1 LPAPLLTGRF
11 CSVGGFKMFYSDYE
25 PRKFEEKMMKTIYRT
40 ALIGVL
46 FLILIMTINNTVFA
60 GGKTI
65 PQIIGE
71 AKSQTTE
78 ITVDGVKKDMVAGRN
93 FILLDVRTSEE
104 FKAGHLPK
112 AVNIPRGT
120 LEFMIGKHYPQKARA
135 ALCAKTLSDMGYTN
149 VKNLKGAF
157 KAWGEAGYPIYNR
170 HGEFKMISF
179 EKKE

>member
-1 LPAPLLTGRF
+1 M
-11 CSVGGFKMFYSDYE
+11 K
-25 PRKFEEKMMKTIYRT
+25 KTIYRI

-46 FLILIMTINNTVFA
+46 VFTLMSINNTVFA
-60 GGKTI
+60 SGKTI

-78 ITVDGVKKDMVAGRN
+78 ITVEGVKKDMDAGRN
-93 FILLDVRTSEE
+93 FVLLDVRTSEE

-112 AVNIPRGT
+112 AVNIPRGI
-120 LEFMIGKHYPQKARA
+120 LEFMIGKHYPQKEVEIVLYCRTDARS
-135 ALCAKTLSDMGYTN
+135 ALCTKTLSVMGYTN

-170 HGEFKMISF
+170 HGEFKMIAF

>member
-1 LPAPLLTGRF
+1 
-11 CSVGGFKMFYSDYE
+11 
-25 PRKFEEKMMKTIYRT
+25 MMKAIYRI
-40 ALIGVL
+40 ALIGAL
-46 FLILIMTINNTVFA
+46 FLILIMTINATVFA

-78 ITVDGVKKDMVAGRN
+78 VTVEGVKKDMDAGRN
-93 FILLDVRTSEE
+93 FVLLDVRTSEE

-120 LEFMIGKHYPQKARA
+120 LEFMIGKRYPQKDVEIVLYCRTDARG
-135 ALCAKTLSDMGYTN
+135 ALCAKTLLDLGYTN

-170 HGEFKMISF
+170 HGEFKMIAF

>member
-1 LPAPLLTGRF
+1 
-11 CSVGGFKMFYSDYE
+11 
-25 PRKFEEKMMKTIYRT
+25 MKAIYRI
-40 ALIGVL
+40 ALIGALVL
-46 FLILIMTINNTVFA
+46 FFSMTLNNTVLA

-71 AKSQTTE
+71 AKSQTTAV
-78 ITVDGVKKDMVAGRN
+78 TVEELKKDMDAGKN
-93 FILLDVRTSEE
+93 FVLLDVRTSEE

-120 LEFMIGKHYPQKARA
+120 LEFMIGKHFPQKDAEIVVYCRTDARS

-149 VKNLKGAF
+149 VKNLNGAF

-170 HGEFKMISF
+170 HGEFKMVAF

>member
-1 LPAPLLTGRF
+1 
-11 CSVGGFKMFYSDYE
+11 
-25 PRKFEEKMMKTIYRT
+25 MMKAIYRITLIGALVLIFTVTIYS
-40 ALIGVL
+40 I
-46 FLILIMTINNTVFA
+46 IFA

-65 PQIIGE
+65 PQIIRE

-78 ITVDGVKKDMVAGRN
+78 VTVEALKKEMDEGRN
-93 FILLDVRTSEE
+93 FALIDVRTSEE

-120 LEFMIGKHYPQKARA
+120 LEFLIGKHYPQKGFEIVVYCRTDARA
-135 ALCAKTLSDMGYTN
+135 ALCARSLSDMGYTN

-170 HGEFKMISF
+170 HGEFKMVAF

>member
-1 LPAPLLTGRF
+1 
-11 CSVGGFKMFYSDYE
+11 
-25 PRKFEEKMMKTIYRT
+25 MMKTIHRT
-40 ALIGVL
+40 ALIGAL
-46 FLILIMTINNTVFA
+46 FLIIIMTINNTVFA
-60 GGKTI
+60 GGKTV

-78 ITVDGVKKDMVAGRN
+78 VTVERVKKDMDAGKN
-93 FILLDVRTSEE
+93 FVLLDVRTSEE

-120 LEFMIGKHYPQKARA
+120 LEFMIGKHYPQKDVEIVLYCRTDARA
-135 ALCAKTLSDMGYTN
+135 ALCAKTLAYMEYTN
-149 VKNLKGAF
+149 VKNLKGSF

-170 HGEFKMISF
+170 HGEFKIIAF

>member
-1 LPAPLLTGRF
+1 
-11 CSVGGFKMFYSDYE
+11 
-25 PRKFEEKMMKTIYRT
+25 MMKTTYRI
-40 ALIGVL
+40 ALIGALVL
-46 FLILIMTINNTVFA
+46 IFIMAINNSVFA

-78 ITVDGVKKDMVAGRN
+78 ATVEEVKKDMDAGKN
-93 FILLDVRTSEE
+93 FVLLDVRTSEE

-120 LEFMIGKHYPQKARA
+120 LEFMIGKHYPQKDVEIVLYCRTDARE
-135 ALCAKTLSDMGYTN
+135 ALSAKTLSEMGYTN
-149 VKNLKGAF
+149 VENLKGAF

-170 HGEFKMISF
+170 HGEFKMVAF

>member
-1 LPAPLLTGRF
+1 
-11 CSVGGFKMFYSDYE
+11 
-25 PRKFEEKMMKTIYRT
+25 MMKTTYRI
-40 ALIGVL
+40 ALIGAL
-46 FLILIMTINNTVFA
+46 ALIFTLAINSPVFA

-78 ITVDGVKKDMVAGRN
+78 VTVEDVKKDMDAGKQ
-93 FILLDVRTSEE
+93 FVLLDVRTSEE

-120 LEFMIGKHYPQKARA
+120 LEFMIGKHYPQKDVDIVVYCRTGARA
-135 ALCAKTLSDMGYTN
+135 ALCAKAISDMGYTN

-170 HGEFKMISF
+170 HGEFKMVAF

>member
-1 LPAPLLTGRF
+1 
-11 CSVGGFKMFYSDYE
+11 
-25 PRKFEEKMMKTIYRT
+25 MMKAIYRI
-40 ALIGVL
+40 ALIGALVL
-46 FLILIMTINNTVFA
+46 VFAGTINNVVFA

-65 PQIIGE
+65 PEIVTE

-78 ITVDGVKKDMVAGRN
+78 VTVEAVKKDMDAGKN
-93 FILLDVRTSEE
+93 FVLLDVRTSAE
-104 FKAGHLPK
+104 FEAGHLPK

-120 LEFMIGKHYPQKARA
+120 LEFMIGKHYPQKDVEIVVYCRTDARA

-170 HGEFKMISF
+170 HGEFKMVAF
-179 EKKE
+179 ERKE

>member
-1 LPAPLLTGRF
+1 
-11 CSVGGFKMFYSDYE
+11 
-25 PRKFEEKMMKTIYRT
+25 MKAIYRT
-40 ALIGVL
+40 ALVGALFL
-46 FLILIMTINNTVFA
+46 FLIVTINDTAFA

-78 ITVDGVKKDMVAGRN
+78 VTVEAVKKDMDAGRN

-104 FKAGHLPK
+104 FKAGHLPQ
-112 AVNIPRGT
+112 AVNIPRGI
-120 LEFMIGKHYPQKARA
+120 LEFMIGKHYPQKDAEIVLYCRTDARA
-135 ALCAKTLSDMGYTN
+135 ALCAKTLSDMGYTD

-170 HGEFKMISF
+170 HGEFKMVSF

>member
-1 LPAPLLTGRF
+1 
-11 CSVGGFKMFYSDYE
+11 
-25 PRKFEEKMMKTIYRT
+25 MMKAIYCI

-46 FLILIMTINNTVFA
+46 VLIFTMTINNTVFA

-78 ITVDGVKKDMVAGRN
+78 VTVEEVKKDMDAGKN
-93 FILLDVRTSEE
+93 FVLLDVRTSEE
-104 FKAGHLPK
+104 FKAGHLSK

-120 LEFMIGKHYPQKARA
+120 LEFMIGKHYLQQDVQIVVYCRTDARA

-170 HGEFKMISF
+170 HGEFKMVAF

>member
-1 LPAPLLTGRF
+1 
-11 CSVGGFKMFYSDYE
+11 
-25 PRKFEEKMMKTIYRT
+25 MMKTIYRI
-40 ALIGVL
+40 ALIGALVV
-46 FLILIMTINNTVFA
+46 ILMPINITVFA

-78 ITVDGVKKDMVAGRN
+78 VTVERVKKDMDAGKN
-93 FILLDVRTSEE
+93 FVLLDVRTSEE

-120 LEFMIGKHYPQKARA
+120 LEFMIGKHYPQKDVEIVLYCRTDARA
-135 ALCAKTLSDMGYTN
+135 ALCAKTLADMEYTN

-170 HGEFKMISF
+170 HGEFKMIAF

>member
-1 LPAPLLTGRF
+1 
-11 CSVGGFKMFYSDYE
+11 
-25 PRKFEEKMMKTIYRT
+25 MKAIYRIV
-40 ALIGVL
+40 LIGALVVI
-46 FLILIMTINNTVFA
+46 FSMTINNALLA
-60 GGKTI
+60 GGKTV

-78 ITVDGVKKDMVAGRN
+78 ITIEELKKDMDAGMN
-93 FILLDVRTSEE
+93 FVLLDVRTSEE

-120 LEFMIGKHYPQKARA
+120 LEFLVGKHYPQKDVEIIVYCRTDARS

-170 HGEFKMISF
+170 HGEFKMVAF

>member
-1 LPAPLLTGRF
+1 
-11 CSVGGFKMFYSDYE
+11 
-25 PRKFEEKMMKTIYRT
+25 MKAIYRIT
-40 ALIGVL
+40 LIGALVL
-46 FLILIMTINNTVFA
+46 IFTMTINNTVFA

-78 ITVDGVKKDMVAGRN
+78 VTIEAVKKDMDASRN
-93 FILLDVRTSEE
+93 FVLLDVRTSEE

-120 LEFMIGKHYPQKARA
+120 LEFMIGKHYPQKDMEIVVYCRTDARA
-135 ALCAKTLSDMGYTN
+135 ALCAKTLSEMGYKK

-170 HGEFKMISF
+170 HGEFKMIAF

>member
-1 LPAPLLTGRF
+1 
-11 CSVGGFKMFYSDYE
+11 
-25 PRKFEEKMMKTIYRT
+25 MMKAIYRT
-40 ALIGVL
+40 ALIGALVL
-46 FLILIMTINNTVFA
+46 IFTLTINSAVFA

-78 ITVDGVKKDMVAGRN
+78 VTVEEVKKDMDAGKE
-93 FILLDVRTSEE
+93 FVLLDVRTSEE
-104 FKAGHLPK
+104 FNAGHLPK

-120 LEFMIGKHYPQKARA
+120 LEFIIGKHYPQKDVDIVVYCRTDARA
-135 ALCAKTLSDMGYTN
+135 ALCAKALSDIGYTN
-149 VKNLKGAF
+149 VRNLKGAF

-170 HGEFKMISF
+170 HGEFKMVAF

>member
-1 LPAPLLTGRF
+1 
-11 CSVGGFKMFYSDYE
+11 
-25 PRKFEEKMMKTIYRT
+25 MMKAIYRI
-40 ALIGVL
+40 ALIGALV
-46 FLILIMTINNTVFA
+46 LILMPINNTVFA

-78 ITVDGVKKDMVAGRN
+78 ITVEGVKKDMDAGRN
-93 FILLDVRTSEE
+93 FVLLDVRTSEE

-112 AVNIPRGT
+112 AVNIPRGI
-120 LEFMIGKHYPQKARA
+120 LEFMIGKHYPQKDVEIVLYCRTDARS
-135 ALCAKTLSDMGYTN
+135 ALCTKTLSVMGYTN

-170 HGEFKMISF
+170 HGEFKMIAF

>member
-1 LPAPLLTGRF
+1 
-11 CSVGGFKMFYSDYE
+11 
-25 PRKFEEKMMKTIYRT
+25 MMKTIYRL
-40 ALIGVL
+40 ALIGALVL
-46 FLILIMTINNTVFA
+46 IYSITINSTVFA
-60 GGKTI
+60 DGKTI
-65 PQIIGE
+65 PQIITE

-78 ITVDGVKKDMVAGRN
+78 VTVEGVKKDMDAGKN

-104 FKAGHLPK
+104 FKAGHLPR

-120 LEFMIGKHYPQKARA
+120 LEFMIGKNYPQKDAEIIVYCRTGARA
-135 ALCAKTLSDMGYTN
+135 ALCAKTLSNMGYTN

-170 HGEFKMISF
+170 HGEFKMIAF

>member
-1 LPAPLLTGRF
+1 
-11 CSVGGFKMFYSDYE
+11 
-25 PRKFEEKMMKTIYRT
+25 MMKAIYRIT
-40 ALIGVL
+40 LIGALVL
-46 FLILIMTINNTVFA
+46 IFTMTINNTVFA

-78 ITVDGVKKDMVAGRN
+78 VTIEAVKKDMDAGRN
-93 FILLDVRTSEE
+93 LVLLDVRTLEE

-120 LEFMIGKHYPQKARA
+120 LEFLIGKHYPQKDVEIVVYCRTDARA
-135 ALCAKTLSDMGYTN
+135 ALCARSLSDMGYTN

-170 HGEFKMISF
+170 HGEFKMIAF

>member
-1 LPAPLLTGRF
+1 
-11 CSVGGFKMFYSDYE
+11 
-25 PRKFEEKMMKTIYRT
+25 MMKTIHRT
-40 ALIGVL
+40 ALIGAL
-46 FLILIMTINNTVFA
+46 FLIIIMTINSTVFA
-60 GGKTI
+60 GGKTV

-78 ITVDGVKKDMVAGRN
+78 VTVEGVKKDMIAGRN
-93 FILLDVRTSEE
+93 FVLLDVRTSEE

-120 LEFMIGKHYPQKARA
+120 LEFMIGKHYPHKDVEIVLYCRTDARA

>member
-1 LPAPLLTGRF
+1 
-11 CSVGGFKMFYSDYE
+11 
-25 PRKFEEKMMKTIYRT
+25 MKAIYRI
-40 ALIGVL
+40 ALIGALV
-46 FLILIMTINNTVFA
+46 LILSVTINNTVFA

-78 ITVDGVKKDMVAGRN
+78 VTVEEVKKDIDAGKK
-93 FILLDVRTSEE
+93 FVLLDVRTSEE

-120 LEFMIGKHYPQKARA
+120 LEFMIGKHYPQKDMEIVVYCRTDARA
-135 ALCAKTLSDMGYTN
+135 ALCAKSLTDMGYMN
-149 VKNLKGAF
+149 IKNLKGAF

-170 HGEFKMISF
+170 HGEFKMVAF

>member
-1 LPAPLLTGRF
+1 
-11 CSVGGFKMFYSDYE
+11 
-25 PRKFEEKMMKTIYRT
+25 MKAIYRI
-40 ALIGVL
+40 ALIGALVL
-46 FLILIMTINNTVFA
+46 IFIMTVHNTVFA
-60 GGKTI
+60 DGKTI

-78 ITVDGVKKDMVAGRN
+78 VTVEEVKKNMDAGKN
-93 FILLDVRTSEE
+93 FVLLDVRTSEE

-120 LEFMIGKHYPQKARA
+120 LEFMIGKHYPEKDVEIVVYCRTDARA
-135 ALCAKTLSDMGYTN
+135 ALCARCLSDMGYTN
-149 VKNLKGAF
+149 IKNLKGAF

-170 HGEFKMISF
+170 HGEFRMVAF

>member
-1 LPAPLLTGRF
+1 
-11 CSVGGFKMFYSDYE
+11 
-25 PRKFEEKMMKTIYRT
+25 MMKAIYRIT
-40 ALIGVL
+40 IIGTLV
-46 FLILIMTINNTVFA
+46 LILTMAINITVFA
-60 GGKTI
+60 DGKTI

-71 AKSQTTE
+71 AKSQTAE
-78 ITVDGVKKDMVAGRN
+78 VTVEAVKDDMDASRDFV
-93 FILLDVRTSEE
+93 LLDVRTSEE
-104 FKAGHLPK
+104 FQAGHLPK

-120 LEFMIGKHYPQKARA
+120 LEFMIGKHYPQKDVAIVVYCRTDARA

-170 HGEFKMISF
+170 HGEFKMIAF

>member
-1 LPAPLLTGRF
+1 
-11 CSVGGFKMFYSDYE
+11 
-25 PRKFEEKMMKTIYRT
+25 MKTSHRVIFILT
-40 ALIGVL
+40 L
-46 FLILIMTINNTVFA
+46 FIIFILPISNTTFA
-60 GGKTI
+60 DGKTI
-65 PQIIGE
+65 PQIIKE

-78 ITVDGVKKDMVAGRN
+78 ISIETVKNAIDTGINMVL
-93 FILLDVRTSEE
+93 IDVRTSDE

-112 AVNIPRGT
+112 AVNFPRGT
-120 LEFMIGKHYPQKARA
+120 LEFTIGKHYPQKDMEIIVYCRTDARA
-135 ALCAKTLSDMGYTN
+135 ALCAKSLSEIGYTN

>member
-1 LPAPLLTGRF
+1 
-11 CSVGGFKMFYSDYE
+11 
-25 PRKFEEKMMKTIYRT
+25 MMKAIYRT
-40 ALIGVL
+40 ALIGALVL
-46 FLILIMTINNTVFA
+46 IFTMTINNTVFA

-71 AKSQTTE
+71 AKSQTSE
-78 ITVDGVKKDMVAGRN
+78 VNVEEVKKDMETGKN
-93 FILLDVRTSEE
+93 FVLLDVRTSEE

-120 LEFMIGKHYPQKARA
+120 LEFLIGKHYPQKDVEIVVYCRTDARA
-135 ALCAKTLSDMGYTN
+135 ALCAKSLSDMGYTN
-149 VKNLKGAF
+149 IKNLKGAF

-170 HGEFKMISF
+170 HGEFKMLAF